1 VIRTSCVIETSRR
14 TEPVFGRILL
24 RLCRGHPPRG
34 PTFCGAPLERVL
46 KVHGTL
52 RPAEEEAMPNFRRL
66 VHVTLL
72 VLLILAIGSWW
83 SGAQQSGT
91 STARAGDAA
100 EVITHDVVTAAETVI
115 VDADVRG
122 DVAAAGADVTIGG
135 PIQGY
140 VMGAGRHVRIAGPVG
155 NDVWAAG
162 ETVELDNMVGNNA
175 MVAGRLVR
183 LQPGAVVGEDAHLA
197 GDEVTVDGRVERDLR
212 IGADVAQIRGT
223 IGGSV
228 VARADR
234 VRVDPGA
241 VIGGDLIVRSPN
253 PPEVSPGAQVSGQ
266 VRHEAVG
273 PRWAWTAWPVLS
285 LVTFV
290 ALLVLGLAATA
301 VAPARA
307 RRVADTLRSRP
318 GWSVLAGIITLVLV
332 PIGIAAL
339 AVTLVGIPLAAV
351 MLALYVLFLMMSGV
365 FVSHGVG
372 GWLLERGHRTTSSP
386 WARVTLGALVISLAI
401 TVPLVGWVV
410 ALAVVVAGTGA
421 LVLEERAVSD

>member
-1 VIRTSCVIETSRR
+1 
-14 TEPVFGRILL
+14 
-24 RLCRGHPPRG
+24 
-34 PTFCGAPLERVL
+34 
-46 KVHGTL
+46 
-52 RPAEEEAMPNFRRL
+52 MPKFRRL

-91 STARAGDAA
+91 STASGRAGDATA
-100 EVITHDVVTAAETVI
+100 VITDDLVTAGETVQ

-135 PIQGY
+135 PIEGY

-162 ETVELDNMVGNNA
+162 ETVELDNTVGNNA

-183 LQPGAVVGEDAHLA
+183 LRPGAVVGEDAHLA

-223 IGGSV
+223 IGGTV
-228 VARADR
+228 RARADR

-241 VIGGDLIVRSPN
+241 VIGGDLIVRSPR

-273 PRWAWTAWPVLS
+273 RRWPWTAWPALS
-285 LVTFV
+285 FVTFV

-307 RRVADTLRSRP
+307 RRVADMLRSQP
-318 GWSVLAGIITLVLV
+318 GWSVVAGIITLVLV
-332 PIGIAAL
+332 PVAIAAL
-339 AVTLVGIPLAAV
+339 AVTVVGIPLAAV
-351 MLALYVLFLMMSGV
+351 MLALYILFLMMSGV

-372 GWLLERGHRTTSSP
+372 GWLLDRAHRTGASP
-386 WARVTLGALVISLAI
+386 WARVTVGALVVSVAI
-401 TVPLVGWVV
+401 TVPMVGWVV

-421 LVLEERAVSD
+421 LVLEQRAT